1 MLKENIVSINE
12 LAGLLGHSSPKI
24 TLEHY
29 ASVINVKNID
39 LGADFSL
46 FDNPTVT
53 KRLQLKKGR

>member
-1 MLKENIVSINE
+1 MAEENIVKKTCKE
-12 LAGLLGHSSPKI
+12 LGI

-46 FDNPTVT
+46 FGSGDGYKSVTVE
-53 KRLQLKKGR
+53 KKKMS